1 MATSITLRATKGS
14 PLTHAEVDQ
23 NFLNLQETA
32 DAAADAVAAIGG
44 KANASAIGISDSA
57 SNLGTFTGSTIS
69 SNTNVKTALQELE
82 TAVEAASGPAATKA
96 EASALGV
103 AASALNLGTFTG
115 TTIPD
120 NQTAKQALQALETSH
135 ETHVDL
141 LNNTVSPQS
150 SAAYNKLLKR
160 KYLIDDY
167 IPSSLWAGIR
177 NGTNTMPLD
186 SYLALAAADLDGTK
200 LIISEGTFLH
210 AATWDLKGRTA
221 FEIEGGNPQAVL
233 FKPSFLTG
241 DVIDVGSASAGA
253 LSGAHIHG
261 IGVNSTTARTSGSF
275 IRARNI
281 TSFHFEN
288 FWLAGQA
295 NGVEIGAGVVKST
308 VGGAGIARII
318 NPTATTGLAVLV
330 TGGTLITLQN
340 LLIEGNQTT
349 QALGAIKLTN
359 VSDIGIKD
367 CSATY
372 SRDAFILEPGV
383 GETVE
388 QVWTRDNTWDS
399 GSGSGM
405 VFRGSGTIR
414 VFTSTDDWSATNGAR
429 GVWLQ
434 TGPTIQDVRFKGLES
449 YNNAQEGVL
458 AEKCGGWF
466 SISDATVAG
475 NSTSLANAND
485 GVRIIP
491 GASAVERF
499 RISGVRS
506 GVTGQFTNVQRYG
519 IRVDAGTATTYSIQG
534 CDTDGNGTGG
544 LSDAGTA
551 SIAKSVT
558 ANVP

>member
-1 MATSITLRATKGS
+1 MAYLFDTGIFAANDSSGASLSGAKLTFYDNGTTTLKNTYPTK
-14 PLTHAEVDQ
+14 
-23 NFLNLQETA
+23 A
-32 DAAADAVAAIGG
+32 DAEAGTNANANPVVADANGRWGAIWLDDTFYTVKFQPADGSFTRTRDDIGGALADLPSTASGKGAAIVGTEGG
-44 KANASAIGISDSA
+44 GTVQDS
-57 SNLGTFTGSTIS
+57 
-69 SNTNVKTALQELE
+69 
-82 TAVEAASGPAATKA
+82 
-96 EASALGV
+96 
-103 AASALNLGTFTG
+103 
-115 TTIPD
+115 
-120 NQTAKQALQALETSH
+120 
-135 ETHVDL
+135 VDL

-167 IPSSLWAGIR
+167 IPQNLWAGIR
-177 NGTNTMPLD
+177 DGTNATPLD

-210 AATWDLKGRTA
+210 AATWDIKGRTA

-233 FKPSFLTG
+233 FKPNFLTG
-241 DVIDVGSASAGA
+241 DVIDVGSASAGT

-288 FWLAGQA
+288 FWIAGQA
-295 NGVEIGAGVVKST
+295 NGVEIGTGVVKST

-318 NPTATTGLAVLV
+318 DPTGTTGLAILV

-372 SRDAFILEPGV
+372 SRDALILEPGV

-399 GSGSGM
+399 GSGTGM
-405 VFRGSGTIR
+405 VFRGAGTIR
-414 VFTSTDDWSATNGAR
+414 VFTSTDDWTGTNGAR
-429 GVWLQ
+429 GVWLK
-434 TGPTIQDVRFKGLES
+434 TGPTIQDVKFKGLEA
-449 YNNAQEGVL
+449 YNCAQEGVL
-458 AEKCGGWF
+458 AENCQGWF
-466 SISDATVAG
+466 ALTESTVAG

-485 GVRIIP
+485 GVRIVP
-491 GASAVERF
+491 GASNVSKF
-499 RISGVRS
+499 RIAGVRS
-506 GVTGQFTNVQRYG
+506 GVTGQFTNAQRYG

-551 SIAKSVT
+551 SILKSVT